1 MKRILLVSIVLILS
15 LSCWRSEDYNVDLST
30 PEKTLKTYYEAFKT
44 SDFKHQKRTIEG
56 SIESIDKKRFD
67 MIRPILQSYQILK
80 IREAKDRE
88 KDTFHLPEGDVDAMV
103 KEIYKDNNE
112 NMVSFVLRKS
122 NNKWLIIDV
131 LYLEKSDILEDSKL
145 IEEEMKKNSEP
156 R

>member
-56 SIESIDKKRFD
+56 SIESIDKKGFD